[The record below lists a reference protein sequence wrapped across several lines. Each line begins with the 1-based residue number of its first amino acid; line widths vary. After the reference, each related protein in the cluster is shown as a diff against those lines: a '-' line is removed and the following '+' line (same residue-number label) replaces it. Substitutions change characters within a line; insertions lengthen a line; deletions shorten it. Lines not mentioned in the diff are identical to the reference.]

1 MLLWLAATFSYRAS
15 AVTPVFDV
23 NVFYFS
29 DTFTHSSVANT
40 YKRTFYDF
48 MIGFGVTKSRR
59 FIVGWNYDTMQ
70 FSDNPGTETSLKIS
84 DMGPKFVYYFNKDRT
99 WSLGFTYNLITT
111 GTYTS
116 GSTNSELRGSSMR
129 VEAGYLPMMWE
140 NVFLGAKIVY
150 YKASFKEEITNNT
163 TLTDVTDSR
172 TAIYPEFAMT
182 IRFD

>member
-1 MLLWLAATFSYRAS
+1 MGLAFFSFHLW

-29 DTFTHSSVANT
+29 DTFTYNSTNNT

-59 FIVGWNYDTMQ
+59 FIVGWNYDSML
-70 FSDNPGTETSLKIS
+70 FSDNPGTETSLKIT
-84 DMGPKFVYYFNKDRT
+84 DMGPKFIYYFNKDRT

-116 GSTNSELRGSSMR
+116 GSSNSELRGSSLR
-129 VEAGYLPMMWE
+129 VEGGYQPMMWE

-150 YKASFKEEITNNT
+150 YKASFKEEVTNST
-163 TLTDVTDSR
+163 SIADVTDSR
-172 TAIYPEFAMT
+172 TAIYPVFAMT